1 MHTISLIAVD
11 LDGTLLLSGTKR
23 LAVEGSRLLRAAAA
37 RGIHIVLATA
47 RTPHSTREFCAE
59 MDLHDPIIGSGG
71 AQILGSPGGPVWASF
86 AIPLQ
91 AARAIAEYADACNW
105 ELSTTIGEMTYWC
118 QRPGQE
124 LGQVAPNRVIVR
136 NNSAALPDPLAGEV
150 YAGPV
155 RILAFQPDA
164 IAGLVALCAA
174 GLSDFCRADIFY
186 SAAGRPNSLGIFP
199 AGADKG
205 TALRLIQERLGIS
218 PAETLAIGDNSV
230 DLPMFE
236 AAAWSVAMGNA
247 PPEVKRRAGA
257 VSPSND
263 DEGVAWAVKN
273 FVPGLEQL

>member
-37 RGIHIVLATA
+37 RGIRVVLATA
-47 RTPHSTREFCAE
+47 RTPHSIRDFCEE
-59 MDLHDPIIGSGG
+59 MDLHDPIIGSSG

-86 AIPLQ
+86 AISYQ

-105 ELSTTIGEMTYWC
+105 ELSTTIGEMTYWR

-136 NNSAALPDPLAGEV
+136 NNTAALPDPLAGEA
-150 YAGPV
+150 YAGPA

-164 IAGLVALCAA
+164 IVGLAALCAVS
-174 GLSDFCRADIFY
+174 LTNDCRADVFY
-186 SAAGRPNSLGIFP
+186 SAAGQPNSLGIFP

-205 TALRLIQERLGIS
+205 SALRLVQDRLGVL

-236 AAAWSVAMGNA
+236 TAAWSVAMGNA
-247 PPEVKRRAGA
+247 PPEVKRRAGTVA
-257 VSPSND
+257 PSND
-263 DEGVAWAVKN
+263 DEGVAWAVKK
-273 FVPGLEQL
+273 FLSGLDHL